1 MAKKRFSR
9 LNRVED
15 LIQAA
20 LAEIMLQHAEE
31 LKIGI
36 VTVTG
41 VAIAQDFSFA
51 KVFVSV
57 LDDANATAIIKTL
70 NEVTKNFRYEL
81 AHAVK
86 LRITPELRF
95 VHDDSS
101 ARGNRISSLI
111 NHALKDDKLSDDE

>member
-57 LDDANATAIIKTL
+57 LDDANAAAIIKTL

-111 NHALKDDKLSDDE
+111 NH